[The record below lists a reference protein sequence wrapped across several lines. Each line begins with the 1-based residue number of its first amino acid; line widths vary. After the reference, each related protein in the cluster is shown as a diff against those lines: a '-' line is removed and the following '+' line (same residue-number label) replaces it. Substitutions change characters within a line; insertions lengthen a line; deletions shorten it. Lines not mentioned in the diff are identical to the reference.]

1 MRAKQMKKVCMLLS
15 LMSVISSTTLADE
28 KSVSGDVPFIVVGMM
43 VEGACI
49 LEMQSASQEISLS
62 TLSASLLKKI
72 GNRGAP
78 VPLVLHLKN
87 CIRMQGSS
95 TDRRTGSRSWDA
107 IQPITTLTFL
117 APANRYSPELVQVTG
132 AQGIG
137 LRITDVRQN
146 DIRLGE
152 RSKPQFLTP
161 GSDELIFYIAP
172 ERTPEQLILGPYKA
186 VVNFSLEY
194 D

>member
-1 MRAKQMKKVCMLLS
+1 
-15 LMSVISSTTLADE
+15 
-28 KSVSGDVPFIVVGMM
+28 M

-62 TLSASLLKKI
+62 TLSASQLKKV

-78 VPLVLHLKN
+78 VPVVLHFKY
-87 CIRMQGSS
+87 CIRMKGSL

-107 IQPITTLTFL
+107 IQPIVTVMFL
-117 APANRYSPELVQVTG
+117 APADSSNPELVQVTG

-137 LRITDVRQN
+137 LRITDARQN

-161 GSDELIFYIAP
+161 GSNDLVFYVTP
-172 ERTPEQLILGPYKA
+172 ERTSEQLILGPWKA